1 MAIRPIK
8 PINDPRVRT
17 RKAPE
22 PKEEVGY
29 GKPPKHSRFKP
40 GQSGNPKGRPKGA
53 KSQKT
58 IVFETLLTPIDYVEN
73 GVRRKASR
81 LELIFKRMVEKA
93 LKGDLRAAE
102 RLISMYAT
110 LEEGDRQTDAAS
122 PASEIDIEAEDEAI
136 LKEARELLS
145 KKGDR
150 HE

>member
-8 PINDPRVRT
+8 PINTPIVRS

-22 PKEEVGY
+22 SEEAVGY
-29 GKPPKHSRFKP
+29 GRPPKHSRFKP

-58 IVFETLLTPIDYVEN
+58 IVLDMLLAPIDYVEN

-110 LEEGDRQTDAAS
+110 LEEGDRQTDAAN

-136 LKEARELLS
+136 LKEARELFS